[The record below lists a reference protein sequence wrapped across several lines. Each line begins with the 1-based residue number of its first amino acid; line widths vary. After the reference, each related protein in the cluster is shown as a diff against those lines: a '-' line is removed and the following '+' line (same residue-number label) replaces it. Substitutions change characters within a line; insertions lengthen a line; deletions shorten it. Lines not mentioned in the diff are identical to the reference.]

1 MRVAALLVA
10 LLACAPAAVFASNA
24 EGEKFLSE
32 NKEKEG
38 VVTTKSSKRVSPRR
52 SSRRLLNPGQQP
64 LLPCRPLS
72 QR

>member
-38 VVTTKSSKRVSPRR
+38 VVTTKSGLKMLCSARFPQAR
-52 SSRRLLNPGQQP
+52 SCS
-64 LLPCRPLS
+64 
-72 QR
+72 